1 MRFER
6 LFRTL
11 RSAARPMVAA
21 LPLFAF
27 AACDDSP
34 LLGEDHEVDAAAD
47 GQADAEAGADAA
59 SGETFATAELP
70 AEDTAA
76 APDVAAGDDVPTTA
90 GDTKEAGPTPA
101 PVGCVT
107 DVGAG
112 HHLFDCDGGIRYD
125 VEIPTSCAGGGC
137 GLVLDIHGLTMSA
150 TEEDAGTGMRA
161 RGREHGYVVVQ
172 PNAPGVPASWLQALH
187 APRVFDF
194 VRDLADALVIDPRRI
209 HVTGF
214 SQGGGMTWR
223 LICDHA
229 DFFASA
235 APLAGL
241 PGCAFAGS
249 EVPSREVPV
258 MQVHGHRD
266 TILNFTL
273 FALPQRDLAIAH
285 WELEVDAIIAS
296 GGGLEVTRY
305 LSPSG
310 TPFEFW
316 EHDYAA
322 DSITISGHCFP
333 GGTDIG
339 PSPLQFGCADAGTF
353 SVGER
358 VMQFFLDHPKD

>member
-1 MRFER
+1 MNREH
-6 LFRTL
+6 LLCTL
-11 RSAARPMVAA
+11 RSAARAMVAA
-21 LPLFAF
+21 VPLLAL
-27 AACDDSP
+27 AACGDSAS
-34 LLGEDHEVDAAAD
+34 LAEEHAVD
-47 GQADAEAGADAA
+47 G
-59 SGETFATAELP
+59 
-70 AEDTAA
+70 
-76 APDVAAGDDVPTTA
+76 DVPTSA
-90 GDTKEAGPTPA
+90 EDGKEAGPTPA
-101 PVGCVT
+101 SVGCVT
-107 DVGAG
+107 AVGAG

-125 VEIPTSCAGGGC
+125 VEIPASCTRGGC

-172 PNAPGVPASWLQALH
+172 PNAPGVPASWTQALH
-187 APRVFDF
+187 APLVFDV
-194 VRDLADALVIDPRRI
+194 VRDLAAALVIDPRRI

-249 EVPSREVPV
+249 EVPSREVPM

-273 FALPQRDLAIAH
+273 FALPQRDLAIDH
-285 WELEVDAIIAS
+285 WELEVDAIIDN
-296 GGGLEVTRY
+296 GDGLAITRY
-305 LSPSG
+305 LSPAG

-322 DSITISGHCFP
+322 DSVIISGHCFP

-339 PSPLQFGCADAGTF
+339 PSPLQFGRADVGTF